1 MSDMEPGEMSE
12 EELFEAY
19 QHAKS
24 QGTQFRLNEI
34 QLEICERWEREVDS
48 DNERRMSDDVY
59 VVYECAIGE
68 LPTIRRAFDNE
79 TAAEAYVDDPDQ
91 LGNLFVVQLTLE
103 ATHE

>member
-1 MSDMEPGEMSE
+1 MSDIEPGEMSD

-24 QGTQFRLNEI
+24 QGPQFKLDEI

-48 DNERRMSDDVY
+48 DDGRRMGDDVY
-59 VVYECAIGE
+59 VVFEDAIGKMA
-68 LPTIRRAFDNE
+68 TVRRAFDNE

-91 LGNLFVVQLTLE
+91 LGNLFMVQLTLE